1 MVGPEGTGNFA
12 LSGISFVMLYIIPD
26 EGLGVKGYFVFFI
39 VGHSG
44 HARLTHPVPPHYLGG
59 HTG

>member
-1 MVGPEGTGNFA
+1 VGTRGDGELCIIRHLFCH
-12 LSGISFVMLYIIPD
+12 VYIIPD